1 MLNIMKIET
10 MNISLPTPLKAYVQ
24 QRVKRDG
31 YGNISEYMRELIR
44 GDQKKKA
51 KERLENLLLEGMDG
65 PTSPMTKADWDE
77 MHQRL
82 NIAAAQKK
90 QSTSKSRSK

>member
-1 MLNIMKIET
+1 MKIET

-44 GDQKKKA
+44 DDQKKKS
-51 KERLENLLLEGMDG
+51 KERLENLLLEGLEGKDIAIDDAYW
-65 PTSPMTKADWDE
+65 ADLQQ
-77 MHQRL
+77 HITTRV
-82 NIAAAQKK
+82 NRINKK
-90 QSTSKSRSK
+90 KNSVRR

>member
-1 MLNIMKIET
+1 MKIET

-44 GDQKKKA
+44 DDQKKKA
-51 KERLENLLLEGMDG
+51 KEKLDSLLLEGLEGKDMPIDDAYWA
-65 PTSPMTKADWDE
+65 SL
-77 MHQRL
+77 HQRIEDRHARL
-82 NIAAAQKK
+82 NK
-90 QSTSKSRSK
+90 KSRSTKR